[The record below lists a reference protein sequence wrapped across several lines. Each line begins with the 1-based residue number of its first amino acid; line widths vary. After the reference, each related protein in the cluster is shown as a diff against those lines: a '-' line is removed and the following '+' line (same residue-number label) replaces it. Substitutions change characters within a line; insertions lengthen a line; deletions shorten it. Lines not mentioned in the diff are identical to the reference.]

1 MDAQSGLTAGAA
13 PGEAGNMKSQGKS
26 GDSGQAGQGTGFL
39 SLLVRAAGADAEK
52 TGTQTAGGKK
62 QSATSRAELKEELLE
77 FFNANYPGLMDRI
90 NTDKG
95 AAALHGG
102 PAAGPGDLEFFLQ
115 NPQAGGLDL
124 LRAFVLQLRS
134 GPKDADAAPDAQVS
148 DVLEKL
154 LAYMTAAGVQG
165 VNAAGKGLPELTASD
180 LKEILQRAETGGEN
194 TKADAGRQPSTAFP
208 SQHASRV
215 FETAGSRAATSDMN
229 NPAQGAKQGNATDVQ
244 ARLRAFLS
252 PAGGRDAAA
261 SEKDLTELEKDG
273 RQGQKETNGQIRG
286 DSRLR
291 HASRVLEA
299 LDHRTFQERMA
310 GRSDGAKQG
319 NSADMPANLR
329 ALFNAAGDKGADA
342 AKTGLPGMKESLQN
356 LAKGVQTGK
365 AGVKPG
371 NTEPPGPE
379 TLDPSRISAS
389 PGGVKSQNNAF
400 TVRHASGS
408 FDSQLKAEEARVL
421 SQVSVRLSAG
431 IRQGSKNM
439 TIHMHPP
446 DLGRVKVRIISEGSN
461 LNVQLHSQNHQVA
474 GILERHLPGLQQS
487 LADQGVSVTNLQVN
501 VDSGHDQ
508 GGSQFEEQGFG
519 ASNRH
524 APGKEPAAEDE
535 SPAAPDPEP
544 ATLPGGHAQG
554 LSLRV

>member
-1 MDAQSGLTAGAA
+1 MDAQSGLSAGSAA
-13 PGEAGNMKSQGKS
+13 GEAGKMKAPGKS
-26 GDSGQAGQGTGFL
+26 GDSGQAAEGTGFL
-39 SLLVRAAGADAEK
+39 SLLVRAAGADAEN

-62 QSATSRAELKEELLE
+62 ESAASRAELKEELLD
-77 FFNANYPGLMDRI
+77 FLNANYPGLMDRI
-90 NTDKG
+90 NTDGGGVALPGG
-95 AAALHGG
+95 AAAD
-102 PAAGPGDLEFFLQ
+102 PEDLDFLQ

-134 GPKDADAAPDAQVS
+134 GPQNADAGRDVQVN

-154 LAYMTAAGVQG
+154 LAYMTAAGEQG
-165 VNAAGKGLPELTASD
+165 IKAGGKGLPDLTASD
-180 LKEILQRAETGGEN
+180 LKEILQRAETGGGN
-194 TKADAGRQPSTAFP
+194 TKADAGRQPGTAFP
-208 SQHASRV
+208 SQHASRI
-215 FETAGSRAATSDMN
+215 FETADSRAVSSDMN
-229 NPAQGAKQGNATDVQ
+229 NPAQDAKPGNTADVQ

-261 SEKDLTELEKDG
+261 SEKDLTDMEKDG
-273 RQGQKETNGQIRG
+273 RQGQKDAKEQTRG
-286 DSRLR
+286 DSRSR

-299 LDHRTFQERMA
+299 LDHRTFQERPT
-310 GRSDGAKQG
+310 GRSDGAKQDK
-319 NSADMPANLR
+319 SADMPANLR

-356 LAKGVQTGK
+356 LAKGAQAGK
-365 AGVKPG
+365 TGVKPG
-371 NTEPPGPE
+371 STEPLGPE
-379 TLDPSRISAS
+379 TLDPSRLSA
-389 PGGVKSQNNAF
+389 PAGGEKSQNTPF
-400 TVRHASGS
+400 SVRHASGS
-408 FDSQLKAEEARVL
+408 FDSQLKAEETRVL

-487 LADQGVSVTNLQVN
+487 LADQGVSVTNLHVS
-501 VDSGHDQ
+501 VDSGDDQ

-524 APGKEPAAEDE
+524 APGKESAAEDE

-544 ATLPGGHAQG
+544 TLSPGGHAQG